1 MSRQIRSSSGG
12 CFEANI
18 RGPLVTPVRVAEQ
31 PTSVRFWAAPMLV
44 RMAGTGPQERSA
56 SSRGSASKRSS
67 ACGRGCVESPSR
79 DRLSAL
85 PAAASTGRFVEGQDR
100 RQSWLLPSPLDDDA
114 TAGNPVRVIEVFIE
128 ERDLGVPASPASSP
142 RRRDGLPMIR
152 PRFRSSTSTA
162 ISTECRRPRE
172 PHLVVAHEV
181 VHEGP
186 TGPNSS
192 PTT

>member
-18 RGPLVTPVRVAEQ
+18 RGPLVTPVRVAGQ

-67 ACGRGCVESPSR
+67 ACGRDCVEGPSR
-79 DRLSAL
+79 DRPSAL
-85 PAAASTGRFVEGQDR
+85 PAEASTGRFVEGQDR
-100 RQSWLLPSPLDDDA
+100 RQSWLLPSPLDDDV

-152 PRFRSSTSTA
+152 PASA
-162 ISTECRRPRE
+162 APPLRPSQPSAVDPE